1 MAILG
6 GCPRMA
12 VFPNLCVRQIILI
25 LEILQGIPV
34 VKIFVFLDLGKN
46 ISFSNSLLGRF
57 KD

>member
-1 MAILG
+1 
-6 GCPRMA
+6 MA